1 MQRLLCLTLCLVST
15 LTLAAEVYRS
25 VDANGVVTYSDRP
38 EGEAVERVFVATQRP
53 AARTAPSPSRS
64 AQDAAAEEARQ
75 RELLGLGGEIRQ
87 EPSAEEAAAQRAK
100 NCTVAR
106 ERAERYRVSHRL
118 FRELPNG
125 EREYLSDA
133 ELDEARASA
142 EADVA
147 NWCD

>member
-15 LTLAAEVYRS
+15 VTLAAEVYRS

-38 EGEAVERVFVATQRP
+38 EGETVERVHVATPAAGRP
-53 AARTAPSPSRS
+53 APAASRS
-64 AQDAAAEEARQ
+64 AEDAAAEEARQ

-87 EPSAEEAAAQRAK
+87 QPSAEETAARRAE
-100 NCTVAR
+100 NCTMAR

-118 FRELPNG
+118 YRELPNG

-133 ELDEARASA
+133 ELDEARAVA

-147 NWCD
+147 TWCD